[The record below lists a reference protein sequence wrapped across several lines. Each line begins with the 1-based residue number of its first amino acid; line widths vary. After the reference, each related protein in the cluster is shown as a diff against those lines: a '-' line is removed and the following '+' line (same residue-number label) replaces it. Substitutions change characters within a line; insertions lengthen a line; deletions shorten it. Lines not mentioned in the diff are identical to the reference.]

1 VKALTL
7 KALYA
12 TMTRDRTAHQRRIDA
27 HFRKLDKRR
36 QLFIRSKLLGASY
49 SQIGASAGITAGSAQ
64 SAVRSGLERIRKAIA
79 GEARY
84 NRVGRGPVYPVLD
97 PSVRTPAERLA
108 AKQGAPPAVAASRR
122 TPQPG

>member
-1 VKALTL
+1 MRFPRPCYRRPVKPLTL
-7 KALYA
+7 KTLYSA
-12 TMTRDRTAHQRRIDA
+12 MTGDPTAHQRRIDA

-79 GEARY
+79 GEPRY
-84 NRVGRGPVYPVLD
+84 NDVGRTRQSLIRAF
-97 PSVRTPAERLA
+97 VRPHASMPTSRL
-108 AKQGAPPAVAASRR
+108 V
-122 TPQPG
+122 